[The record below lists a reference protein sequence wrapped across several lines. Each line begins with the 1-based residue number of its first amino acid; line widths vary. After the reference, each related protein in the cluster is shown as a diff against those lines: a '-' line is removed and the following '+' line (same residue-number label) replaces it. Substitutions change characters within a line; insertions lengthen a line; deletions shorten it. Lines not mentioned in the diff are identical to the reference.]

1 MKTRQTQSQPLSSAT
16 TWYTHNHKR
25 IQWTA
30 CADESNA
37 NSSISKRTGQF
48 IQLWLLRYL
57 LKTIKL
63 PTLSV
68 ALKPTALNVWCLIP
82 YPLPNDCRIP
92 LPVNS
97 KLSQNHPQSSRNNK
111 TQWPRRRSPGTHW
124 LVWYTKKA
132 QQQKHNNHLFS
143 KNSKY
148 IYSIDNAIDWTRCKK
163 SSIVVH

>member
-1 MKTRQTQSQPLSSAT
+1 MCRWEQRKQFHLKKNGPIYSIVTSKIPVENDQTPHIIRGTDGFEL
-16 TWYTHNHKR
+16 
-25 IQWTA
+25 WT
-30 CADESNA
+30 
-37 NSSISKRTGQF
+37 
-48 IQLWLLRYL
+48 
-57 LKTIKL
+57 
-63 PTLSV
+63 
-68 ALKPTALNVWCLIP
+68 LNVWCLIP

-97 KLSQNHPQSSRNNK
+97 KLSQNHPQTSRNNK

-148 IYSIDNAIDWTRCKK
+148 SVYKILRTVQLCRNKNIFWFEQPNDK
-163 SSIVVH
+163 STLYNVMTSFILT